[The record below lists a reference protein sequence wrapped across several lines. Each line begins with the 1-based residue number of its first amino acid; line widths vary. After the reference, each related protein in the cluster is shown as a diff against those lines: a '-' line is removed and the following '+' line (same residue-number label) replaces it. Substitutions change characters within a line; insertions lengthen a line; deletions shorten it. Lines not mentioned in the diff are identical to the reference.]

1 MKDPVV
7 AGVRKRRNSLQQE
20 AGGSVRGL
28 FELMRKSQ
36 GARKKSVLRE
46 ESINYK
52 RRD

>member
-7 AGVRKRRNSLQQE
+7 ARVRKARSFLQQE

-36 GARKKSVLRE
+36 GTRKKSVLKE
-46 ESINYK
+46 EPAKYG